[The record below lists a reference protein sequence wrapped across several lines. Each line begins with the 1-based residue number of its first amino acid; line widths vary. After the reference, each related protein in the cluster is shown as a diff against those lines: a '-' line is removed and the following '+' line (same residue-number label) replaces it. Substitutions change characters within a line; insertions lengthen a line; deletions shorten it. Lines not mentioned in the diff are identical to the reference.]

1 MGFSKLTKLYV
12 INVCFMDDCVDEGW
26 GGGGEGVGR
35 SGCGRCFVLVFAR
48 MRPCDL
54 IEYNKLQFLK
64 LLFVYLRN
72 LGVLKNSFKW
82 AFYIESELVGF
93 WRLRGKPEC
102 AVKNLS
108 KQGREPTT
116 IST

>member
-1 MGFSKLTKLYV
+1 MRGG
-12 INVCFMDDCVDEGW
+12 E
-26 GGGGEGVGR
+26 GGGGGR
-35 SGCGRCFVLVFAR
+35 SGKKWGREMFCFGLCPR
-48 MRPCDL
+48 MRRCDL

-82 AFYIESELVGF
+82 AFYIESEFVGF